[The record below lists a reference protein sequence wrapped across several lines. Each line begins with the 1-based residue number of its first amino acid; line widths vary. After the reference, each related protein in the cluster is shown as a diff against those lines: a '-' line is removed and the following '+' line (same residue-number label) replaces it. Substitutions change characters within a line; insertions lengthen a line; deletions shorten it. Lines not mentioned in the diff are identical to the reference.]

1 MNTLTE
7 LTHQLSKEIQ
17 DKETR
22 KRTRLDDEKIRFD
35 YALTKILEDIW
46 KNHFVHPDNE
56 CLINKNKNFYS
67 ENSRYR
73 DPNLTYR
80 MAMAA
85 FDGLINLD
93 MIYVTKGGYYDRT
106 SFQGDLTRY
115 KATERLLER
124 IDQIEGHPAIYLK
137 PDLDVEKIILRNEV
151 DGKKVA
157 VDYEETSFTDQARKN
172 LRIINSCIA
181 RHWID
186 VRIKDQEFKQLQE
199 RLMLD
204 EDKQPINHS
213 NTQLYRIFTNNSF
226 KEGGRFYR
234 GWWQN
239 VPSEYR
245 KFITIDSKKTAEYDF
260 TQLNPNMIYSLYN
273 LGLGSDDAY
282 SRVLDGEHRDI
293 VKTAF
298 NAMFQSS
305 TQLTSKP
312 KGIDLD
318 KVGMTWMELRQAVL
332 DSHKPIQH
340 LFFKGLGNQL
350 QFEDSEIAEGI
361 MLHFSAMDAPALPI
375 HDSFIMHH
383 GYGGELEEAMR
394 RSYYDIFKSD
404 IGIKEEICSEI
415 KVDKT
420 TLNGNVE
427 WDNIEFDH
435 LMEKRQEYSKWNDR
449 NDDWMIGS
457 MS

>member
-22 KRTRLDDEKIRFD
+22 KRTRLDDEQIRFN

-46 KNHFVHPDNE
+46 KNHFVHPESE
-56 CLINKNKNFYS
+56 CLMNKRSGAYS
-67 ENSRYR
+67 ENAKYR
-73 DPNLTYR
+73 DPKLTYK

-115 KATERLLER
+115 KANERLLER
-124 IDQIEGHPAIYLK
+124 IDELEGHPAINIK
-137 PDLDVEKIILRNEV
+137 PDLDVQTIILRKKV
-151 DGKKVA
+151 DGRKIA
-157 VDYEETSFTDQARKN
+157 EPYDETSFTDQARKN
-172 LRIINSCIA
+172 LRIINGCIA

-186 VRIKDQEFKQLQE
+186 LRIKDEEINKLQE
-199 RLMLD
+199 KLLLD
-204 EDKQPINHS
+204 DDKQPIDL
-213 NTQLYRIFTNNSF
+213 TKKILYRIFTNNSF

-260 TQLNPNMIYSLYN
+260 TQLNPNMIYSSYN
-273 LGLGSDDAY
+273 KELGSDDAY
-282 SRVLDGEHRDI
+282 SRVLDGEHRNI

-383 GYGGELEEAMR
+383 GYAGELEEAMR
-394 RSYYDIFKSD
+394 RTYYDKFGKY
-404 IGIKEEICSEI
+404 IGVKSEI
-415 KVDKT
+415 IEEVKPKDIDP
-420 TLNGNVE
+420 NNIE
-427 WDNIEFDH
+427 WDDTSIEAILEGD
-435 LMEKRQEYSKWNDR
+435 KEYSEWQDRDAKWLNR
-449 NDDWMIGS
+449 K
-457 MS
+457 